1 MSNRPADWHILD
13 LDHDPTPGDPQR
25 VRRLAGSLHDFADD
39 VADILRD
46 VKGLAN
52 DDAVLKWAGKTA
64 DSFASEFEDV
74 PGQLKKL
81 KKSYDIAGDA
91 LASYWPDLDDAQQ
104 KADKALRDGRKAR
117 QDLSTAQ
124 TSLSGADDWVRTA
137 TTKADSYDPDKNRG
151 KDVPPPDEADVR
163 RATRD
168 AQHARERQTAARKDV
183 DDAQGLLDAAKK
195 LAAHAKGLREEAAR
209 RTVKKLN
216 EASDAGIHNRHW
228 WEEPIDWVSDHW
240 DEIVTV
246 CKWVVTIVGII
257 VMIVGGP
264 LGWLV
269 FAAALIVLADTVRKM
284 LNGQAG
290 WGDLIFA
297 VLDCIPATKGFTSLA
312 KMGKLWKLGGL
323 RALGGAFM
331 KGIGGGLRNLAST
344 IRNGA
349 KGMRQLSIAL
359 RDSWRARQGFKTP
372 KLPPAGHGTK
382 LLETLSESRIR
393 RGDDGLI
400 SKIDGRPVSDY
411 LKHVTDIRAQNY
423 KDLVSEGTDAFRKK
437 DLGDCLGVGV
447 DRRTGKVYEGIN
459 GRKGNEIDPGDVHPT
474 IRDSVDNVA
483 GNGPYPDRDGALTFD
498 YPHPDVPLRHAEVK
512 ATNMALHD
520 RAAAGLPDGPSA
532 MREITMNTHF
542 PYMGGGKPAP
552 FCANC
557 HNVLGG
563 VDSVAGRFPG
573 WPPSDEVLI
582 PGVTY

>member
-1 MSNRPADWHILD
+1 MSNRPTDWHILD

-25 VRRLAGSLHDFADD
+25 VRGLAGSLHDFADD
-39 VADILRD
+39 VAGILRD

-64 DSFASEFEDV
+64 DAFASEFEDV

-117 QDLSTAQ
+117 QDLSTAR
-124 TSLSGADDWVRTA
+124 TALSGADDWVHRATA
-137 TTKADSYDPDKNRG
+137 KADSYDPDKNHG

-168 AQHARERQTAARKDV
+168 ARHAKERQTAAQKDV

-209 RTVKKLN
+209 RTVKKLH

-269 FAAALIVLADTVRKM
+269 FAAALVVLADTVRKM
-284 LNGQAG
+284 LKGQAG

-312 KMGKLWKLGGL
+312 KMGKLWKLGGM

-331 KGIGGGLRNLAST
+331 KGIGGGMRGLAESVRSMKNLRFSSFSMMGRNRWWKTDSPHVGPPTRTPDDALPSDIPIYHKDGATAIGYDPSTLRNFDVAKRLPGYQDVIIHGTTDGRMVAGEANRAGQAAGGHTINPNHVLDT
-344 IRNGA
+344 IRRIPGYDGGPIRMLTCHSGTAQPHVIQDMANSLGVPVKA
-349 KGMRQLSIAL
+349 PTNAVGVPSF
-359 RDSWRARQGFKTP
+359 GEGPFTP
-372 KLPPAGHGTK
+372 KIK
-382 LLETLSESRIR
+382 
-393 RGDDGLI
+393 DGG
-400 SKIDGRPVSDY
+400 SW
-411 LKHVTDIRAQNY
+411 
-423 KDLVSEGTDAFRKK
+423 
-437 DLGDCLGVGV
+437 
-447 DRRTGKVYEGIN
+447 
-459 GRKGNEIDPGDVHPT
+459 
-474 IRDSVDNVA
+474 
-483 GNGPYPDRDGALTFD
+483 LTFL
-498 YPHPDVPLRHAEVK
+498 P
-512 ATNMALHD
+512 MAQ
-520 RAAAGLPDGPSA
+520 
-532 MREITMNTHF
+532 
-542 PYMGGGKPAP
+542 
-552 FCANC
+552 
-557 HNVLGG
+557 
-563 VDSVAGRFPG
+563 
-573 WPPSDEVLI
+573 
-582 PGVTY
+582 

>member
-1 MSNRPADWHILD
+1 MSNRPTDWHILD
-13 LDHDPTPGDPQR
+13 LDQDPTPGDPQR
-25 VRRLAGSLHDFADD
+25 VRKLAGSLHDFADD
-39 VADILRD
+39 VAGILRD
-46 VKGLAN
+46 VKGLAD

-117 QDLSTAQ
+117 QDLSTAK
-124 TSLSGADDWVRTA
+124 TALSGADDWVHTA
-137 TTKADSYDPDKNRG
+137 TAKADSYDPDKNRG

-168 AQHARERQTAARKDV
+168 AQHAEERQSAARKDV

-209 RTVKKLN
+209 RTVKKLH

-228 WEEPIDWVSDHW
+228 WEEPVDWVSDHW

-246 CKWVVTIVGII
+246 CKWVVTIVGVI

-269 FAAALIVLADTVRKM
+269 FAAALVVLADTVRKM
-284 LNGQAG
+284 LDGQAG

-331 KGIGGGLRNLAST
+331 KGIGGGLLKTARNLRSGEALRGIYRPFKGST
-344 IRNGA
+344 RLFGGTIPYRA
-349 KGMRQLSIAL
+349 LSPKARQLAKAL
-359 RDSWRARQGFKTP
+359 TRGPVRIRPNEVNVSHMAELQKFHAVEHAVVQN
-372 KLPPAGHGTK
+372 PAGELRLFQGTEYTTK
-382 LLETLSESRIR
+382 IPDELT
-393 RGDDGLI
+393 DDGYKFIAHTHPEDRIPGPPDELEAARNTRNSMSRDLDNKMSPHMEVVI
-400 SKIDGRPVSDY
+400 SRDGNLRFFDNNGVLELPQGTYPPGGPVSD
-411 LKHVTDIRAQNY
+411 RGG
-423 KDLVSEGTDAFRKK
+423 LVP
-437 DLGDCLGVGV
+437 V
-447 DRRTGKVYEGIN
+447 
-459 GRKGNEIDPGDVHPT
+459 PG
-474 IRDSVDNVA
+474 
-483 GNGPYPDRDGALTFD
+483 L
-498 YPHPDVPLRHAEVK
+498 
-512 ATNMALHD
+512 
-520 RAAAGLPDGPSA
+520 
-532 MREITMNTHF
+532 
-542 PYMGGGKPAP
+542 
-552 FCANC
+552 
-557 HNVLGG
+557 
-563 VDSVAGRFPG
+563 
-573 WPPSDEVLI
+573 
-582 PGVTY
+582 